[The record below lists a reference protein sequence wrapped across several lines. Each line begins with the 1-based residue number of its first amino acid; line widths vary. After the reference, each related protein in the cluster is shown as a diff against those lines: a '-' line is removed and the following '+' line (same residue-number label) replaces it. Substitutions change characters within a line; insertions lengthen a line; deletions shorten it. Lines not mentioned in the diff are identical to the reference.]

1 MDATHIDRIRS
12 FNRTVTRRIGALGDD
27 YLGRGRPLGESRLLF
42 EIGREGANLRDLRA
56 RLSLDSGYL
65 SRLLRSL
72 EADGLLAL
80 ERAPDDAR
88 ARRAV
93 LTRKGLKEWAVLD
106 SRSQDLATSLLASL
120 GDAQRQRMIAAMAE
134 VERFLRAS
142 EVEIAVAAPDGTAAR
157 HCLQAYFHELQERF
171 DSGFDPA
178 LSVSADPGELT
189 PPNGTFL
196 LARLDGHP
204 VGCGALKRIGRGV
217 GEIKRMWVDPT
228 ARGLGIAQR
237 LLEALEGEAAALGV
251 HTLRLDTNRSL
262 GEARALYLRNGYR
275 EIPRYNDN
283 PYAHHWFEKT
293 RVTRAASR
301 PVSAKTSGRTG
312 GA

>member
-1 MDATHIDRIRS
+1 MDTTQIDRIRS

-42 EIGREGANLRDLRA
+42 EIGREGADLRDLRA
-56 RLSLDSGYL
+56 HLSLDSGYL

-72 EADGLLAL
+72 EADGLLTL

-93 LTRKGLKEWAVLD
+93 LTRKGLREWVVLD

-120 GDAQRQRMIAAMAE
+120 GDAQRERMIAAMAE

-142 EVEIAVAAPDGTAAR
+142 EVEITAAAPDGAAAR
-157 HCLQAYFHELQERF
+157 HCLEAYFRELQERF

-178 LSVSADPGELT
+178 RSVSADPGELT
-189 PPNGTFL
+189 PPNGAFL
-196 LARLDGHP
+196 VARLEGQP
-204 VGCGALKRIGRGV
+204 IGCGALKRIGRGV
-217 GEIKRMWVDPT
+217 GEIKRMWVDPS
-228 ARGLGIAQR
+228 ARGLGVAQR
-237 LLEALEGEAAALGV
+237 LLEALEGEAAALGLR
-251 HTLRLDTNRSL
+251 TLRLDTNRSL

-275 EIPRYNDN
+275 EIPPYNDN

-293 RVTRAASR
+293 RTTRAVSR
-301 PVSAKTSGRTG
+301 PVSA
-312 GA
+312 